1 MAKSNELGQLASLLT
16 VDASTQNI
24 LFGPTIAPT
33 VTIDVNSGIVTVP
46 NLNATSTTISDANI
60 VDGSV
65 DRLVVGIG
73 TLDNTDLKN
82 TNFLSISQRTSY
94 TTGNVATIDYGSEST
109 PDVIFVSG
117 ATGNISLNVN
127 NIPTDSSFN
136 NRTFGF
142 SVVVSQTGTA
152 RTCTSVSLNGK
163 PKTIKWFSGA
173 LERTIIGVT
182 TFSGIDIFNF
192 FCVNTVGSASTVDN
206 YQVLGVANGC
216 FY

>member
-1 MAKSNELGQLASLLT
+1 MAKSNELGQLANLLT
-16 VDASTQNI
+16 VDASSENI
-24 LFGPTIAPT
+24 LLGPSILPT
-33 VTIDVNSGIVTVP
+33 VTIDVNSGIVTAP
-46 NLNATSTTISDANI
+46 NLNAQSATLA
-60 VDGSV
+60 DGSV

-73 TLDNTDLKN
+73 TLNNTDLKN

-152 RTCTSVSLNGK
+152 RTCTSISLNGK
-163 PKTIKWFSGA
+163 PKTIKWFSGN
-173 LERTIIGVT
+173 LQRTIIGVT

-206 YQVLGVANGC
+206 YEVLGVANGC
-216 FY
+216 FF